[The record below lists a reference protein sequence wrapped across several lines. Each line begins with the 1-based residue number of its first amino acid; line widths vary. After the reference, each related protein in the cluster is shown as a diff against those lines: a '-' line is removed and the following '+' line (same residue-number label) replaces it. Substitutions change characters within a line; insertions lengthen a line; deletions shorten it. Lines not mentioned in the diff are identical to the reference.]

1 MTAGRTEKKASAPEV
16 VACTQGDLVGYF
28 LRLGALGFGGPIA
41 LAGYM
46 QRDLVEQLRW
56 ISKEDYV
63 EGLALAQLSPG
74 PLAAQLAMY
83 LGWVRGGAWGAAV
96 VGTAFVLPSFLMVIG
111 LALLY
116 IRFGGLPWMQGI
128 FYGVGAAVIGIIARS
143 TVKLVRLTLA
153 RDRVLWGLFAVT
165 ALVTAITESEIIW
178 LFIASGAVA
187 MFIKAP
193 PSLWQGKAAAA
204 LPPIFLS
211 GIHGVAST
219 GTVGQLAWFFTKAGA
234 FVFGSG
240 LAIVPFLYQGVV
252 HDFQWLDDRQFRDA
266 VAVAMITPGP
276 VVITAGFIGY
286 LTAGL
291 CGAIVA
297 AAGTFVPPYLVVA
310 LAARY
315 VRKASSNPSLKAFV
329 GGVTASATGAIA
341 GAGFILGRRALFDV
355 ATAGIAIATL
365 VALFKIKKVPEP
377 LMIVIAGALGLL
389 LKHS

>member
-1 MTAGRTEKKASAPEV
+1 VP
-16 VACTQGDLVGYF
+16 CTLRDLVVYF

-46 QRDLVEQLRW
+46 QRDLVEQRRW
-56 ISKEDYV
+56 ISKQDYV

-83 LGWVRGGAWGAAV
+83 LGWVRGGAWGAALI
-96 VGTAFVLPSFLMVIG
+96 GTAFVLPSFLMVIA

-128 FYGVGAAVIGIIARS
+128 FYGVGAAVIAIIARS

-153 RDRVLWGLFAVT
+153 RDRVQWALFGVT

-187 MFIKAP
+187 MFVKAP
-193 PSLWQGKAAAA
+193 PRLWQGKAAAA
-204 LPPIFLS
+204 VPPFLLS

-240 LAIVPFLYQGVV
+240 LAIVPFLYKGVV

-286 LTAGL
+286 LTAGV

-315 VRKASSNPSLKAFV
+315 VRKASNNPSLKAFV

-341 GAGFILGRRALFDV
+341 GAAFILGRRALFDV
-355 ATAGIAIATL
+355 ATVAIAVATL
-365 VALFKIKKVPEP
+365 VALFKVKKVPEP
-377 LMIVIAGALGLL
+377 LMIVIAGAVGLL
-389 LKHS
+389 LKH